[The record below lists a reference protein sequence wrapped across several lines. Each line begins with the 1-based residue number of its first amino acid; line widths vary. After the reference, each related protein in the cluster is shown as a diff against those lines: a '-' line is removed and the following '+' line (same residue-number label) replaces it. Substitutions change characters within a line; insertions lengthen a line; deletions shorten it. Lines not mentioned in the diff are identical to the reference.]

1 MILIRV
7 KCRGTSPLLMN
18 RMSEDTLEGLRTKAK
33 KPKNKDVGKTSTR
46 REDAEPKVYLSK
58 AGAPVIPG
66 ENLMSCLIAGG
77 VFIRL
82 DAKRQ
87 VSTGKAT
94 LLPGLLT
101 LLDTQL
107 QVVDPDTGKP
117 ATWDPDTRKG
127 TNPNGNEAVCIVRP
141 RFDRWA
147 FVAKIEIDD
156 SEIGENAIRNL
167 WDLAGRR
174 IGLGDFRPSRKGIFG
189 QFVVECWDRIEKSD
203 KAAE

>member
-46 REDAEPKVYLSK
+46 REDAEPKVYLAK
-58 AGAPVIPG
+58 NGAPIIPG

-107 QVVDPDTGKP
+107 LVVDPDTGKP
-117 ATWDPDTRKG
+117 ATWDSGHPQGHQPERQRG
-127 TNPNGNEAVCIVRP
+127 RVHRAPALRPLGVR
-141 RFDRWA
+141 
-147 FVAKIEIDD
+147 
-156 SEIGENAIRNL
+156 GE
-167 WDLAGRR
+167 D
-174 IGLGDFRPSRKGIFG
+174 
-189 QFVVECWDRIEKSD
+189 
-203 KAAE
+203 